1 MERYRD
7 LVEDLEYIMNKFN
20 GDEDLTTPELQRLHS
35 ERDYITEQLVKTS
48 LFQFILR
55 DMKYYLKCIYY
66 TIADMV
72 VNIKNKITNK
82 KDNDDGEYP
91 F

>member
-35 ERDYITEQLVKTS
+35 ERDYITEQLVETS

-55 DMKYYLKCIYY
+55 DIKYYLKCIYY
-66 TIADMV
+66 TIANWIAD
-72 VNIKNKITNK
+72 IKNKITNK
-82 KDNDDGEYP
+82 KDDDEGEYP

>member
-20 GDEDLTTPELQRLHS
+20 SDEDLTTPELQRLHS

-55 DMKYYLKCIYY
+55 DIKYYLKCIYY

-82 KDNDDGEYP
+82 KDNDEGEYP